1 MTEKEKMIS
10 GKPYK
15 AFGEELSSQ
24 RQAAKEMIFDYNNL
38 PPSQGHK
45 QKEIIKRLV
54 GQVGKDFYIEPPFRC
69 DYGYNISIGE
79 NFYSNYNCTILDCAK
94 VTIGD
99 NVMFAPNVSL
109 FTAGHPVHFEA
120 RNAFI
125 EYAFPINIGDNVW
138 IGGGVIVNPGITIGD
153 NVVIGSGSVVTK
165 DIPSNSIAVGNP
177 CTVLREITDED
188 KKYYFKKLNLYQTE
202 FHNKEEI
209 DCCKNI

>member
-15 AFGEELSSQ
+15 ASGEELSSE
-24 RQAAKEMIFDYNNL
+24 RQAAKEMIFDYNTL
-38 PPSQGHK
+38 RPSEGNK
-45 QKEIIKRLV
+45 RNEILKKLLGVVRN
-54 GQVGKDFYIEPPFRC
+54 DFYIEPPFRC

-109 FTAGHPVHFEA
+109 FTAGHPIHFEP
-120 RNAFI
+120 RNAGL
-125 EYAFPINIGDNVW
+125 EYAFPINIGNNVW
-138 IGGGVIVNPGITIGD
+138 LGGGVIVNPGVTIGD

-165 DIPSNSIAVGNP
+165 DIPPNSIAVGNP
-177 CTVLREITDED
+177 CKVIGEVTEED
-188 KKYYFKKLNLYQTE
+188 KKYYFKKLKFN
-202 FHNKEEI
+202 
-209 DCCKNI
+209 D